1 MRPENCARPKSRKKI
16 KPVLNCHTK
25 KMLVRVIKNGKNETS
40 AAMRAEDFMNREAHE
55 NDDEPTPSDA
65 EFINDGEVY

>member
-1 MRPENCARPKSRKKI
+1 
-16 KPVLNCHTK
+16 
-25 KMLVRVIKNGKNETS
+25 MLVRVIKNGKNETS